1 MKWELIAV
9 ALFWLVYGPVSF
21 AIWGS
26 TSSHLSSLVAILT
39 AGIVFTATFL
49 GGRLLMQ
56 HLKAKKYKAL
66 IEEKMDILD
75 QLIEDETVQKGGKKS
90 FGTSEAM
97 PPAEPEA
104 DSEETEEV
112 LEEKASAPQ
121 IQESLD

>member
-21 AIWGS
+21 VIWGS
-26 TSSHLSSLVAILT
+26 TSSHLSSLMAILT

-75 QLIEDETVQKGGKKS
+75 QLQE
-90 FGTSEAM
+90 
-97 PPAEPEA
+97 
-104 DSEETEEV
+104 EETELEV
-112 LEEKASAPQ
+112 EELEEVSEASAPQ
-121 IQESLD
+121 ITESLD

>member
-1 MKWELIAV
+1 MKWELIIV

-21 AIWGS
+21 AIWGY
-26 TSSHLSSLVAILT
+26 TSSNLSSLVAILT

-56 HLKAKKYKAL
+56 HIKAKKYKAL

-75 QLIEDETVQKGGKKS
+75 QLENEEIES
-90 FGTSEAM
+90 
-97 PPAEPEA
+97 EA

-112 LEEKASAPQ
+112 LEEKAFAPQ
-121 IQESLD
+121 VQQSLD

>member
-21 AIWGS
+21 AIWGY
-26 TSSHLSSLVAILT
+26 TSNHLSSLVAILT

-56 HLKAKKYKAL
+56 HIQAKKYKAL

-75 QLIEDETVQKGGKKS
+75 QLQEET
-90 FGTSEAM
+90 
-97 PPAEPEA
+97 EPEA

-121 IQESLD
+121 ITESLD

>member
-21 AIWGS
+21 AIWGY
-26 TSSHLSSLVAILT
+26 TSNHLSSLVAILT

-56 HLKAKKYKAL
+56 HIQAKKYKAL

-75 QLIEDETVQKGGKKS
+75 QLQE
-90 FGTSEAM
+90 
-97 PPAEPEA
+97 
-104 DSEETEEV
+104 EETELEV
-112 LEEKASAPQ
+112 EELEEVSEASAPQ
-121 IQESLD
+121 ITESLD

>member
-21 AIWGS
+21 VIWGS
-26 TSSHLSSLVAILT
+26 TSSHLSSLMAILT
-39 AGIVFTATFL
+39 AGIVFTATCL

-75 QLIEDETVQKGGKKS
+75 QLQEET
-90 FGTSEAM
+90 
-97 PPAEPEA
+97 EPEA

-121 IQESLD
+121 ITESLD

>member
-21 AIWGS
+21 AIWGY
-26 TSSHLSSLVAILT
+26 TSSHLSSLMAILT

-75 QLIEDETVQKGGKKS
+75 QLQEET
-90 FGTSEAM
+90 
-97 PPAEPEA
+97 EPEA

>member
-1 MKWELIAV
+1 MKWELIVV
-9 ALFWLVYGPVSF
+9 ALFWLVYGSVSF
-21 AIWGS
+21 AIWGY

-56 HLKAKKYKAL
+56 HIKTKKYKAL

-75 QLIEDETVQKGGKKS
+75 QLTEEEINQEV
-90 FGTSEAM
+90 
-97 PPAEPEA
+97 
-104 DSEETEEV
+104 EETEPV
-112 LEEKASAPQ
+112 LEEKASAPL

>member
-49 GGRLLMQ
+49 GGRLLVQ
-56 HLKAKKYKAL
+56 HSQAKRYQAL

-75 QLIEDETVQKGGKKS
+75 QLENEET
-90 FGTSEAM
+90 
-97 PPAEPEA
+97 EPEA

-121 IQESLD
+121 ITESLD

>member
-21 AIWGS
+21 AIWGY
-26 TSSHLSSLVAILT
+26 TSNHLSSLVAILT

-56 HLKAKKYKAL
+56 HIQAKKYKAL

-75 QLIEDETVQKGGKKS
+75 QLQEEETEQ
-90 FGTSEAM
+90 
-97 PPAEPEA
+97 EA
-104 DSEETEEV
+104 DSEEPV

-121 IQESLD
+121 ITESLD

>member
-1 MKWELIAV
+1 MKWELIIV

-21 AIWGS
+21 AIWGY
-26 TSSHLSSLVAILT
+26 TSSNLSSLVAILT

-56 HLKAKKYKAL
+56 HIKAKKYKAL

-75 QLIEDETVQKGGKKS
+75 QLENEEIES
-90 FGTSEAM
+90 
-97 PPAEPEA
+97 EA